1 MTIANTSYR
10 LSIEQISSFNK
21 NGHILLKGLATQ
33 DELDFF
39 RPKIK
44 NACKRLN
51 KETRALEDRDT
62 YNKAFLQTMNLW
74 TQDPVVKSFVNPILN

>member
-1 MTIANTSYR
+1 M
-10 LSIEQISSFNK
+10 EQFFRNMKK
-21 NGHILLKGLATQ
+21 NGFYKFCQ
-33 DELDFF
+33 DFF

-44 NACKRLN
+44 NACKQLN

-62 YNKAFLQTMNLW
+62 YSKAFLQTMNLW